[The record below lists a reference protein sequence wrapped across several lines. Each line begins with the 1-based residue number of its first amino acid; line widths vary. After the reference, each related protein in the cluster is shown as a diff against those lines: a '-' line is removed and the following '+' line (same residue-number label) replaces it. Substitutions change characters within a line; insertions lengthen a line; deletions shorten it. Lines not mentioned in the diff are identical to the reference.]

1 MEKCLKGAETLG
13 ILSSLQSDPRGT
25 LIILLYNLPAVLIA
39 LTLHELAHGYVALR
53 CGDPTAQMMGRL
65 SFNPLRHLDPIGTLF
80 MFLFGFGWARPVPV
94 NPRNYKNF
102 RRDDILVSLA
112 GITMNLLLFLCATC
126 FMVGLN
132 QLLWKPEVWQLGSM
146 TTPSQFLRFDGMNFY
161 PILSGENSLVIERA
175 NDYLSSVSGD
185 RAYLSILTPMKF
197 RDMSLVYTLEG
208 DYYFTADVM
217 NEYLRYPWMMY
228 IQRFLMY
235 FTRINLSLAVFNL
248 LPIPPLDGYH
258 VVNDIFLRGRLH
270 IPANVTRIISLALMA
285 VIFLPG
291 WLGLPDVFGNFL
303 GTAVDWVQSGVS
315 RGLLTLFGLG

>member
-80 MFLFGFGWARPVPV
+80 MFLFGFGWAKPVPV

-112 GITMNLLLFLCATC
+112 GIVMNLCLFLLAMLLMTG
-126 FMVGLN
+126 VN
-132 QLLWKPEVWQLGSM
+132 ELLWKPELWELGQLS
-146 TTPSQFLRFDGMNFY
+146 TNSPLLTRRDFLRFDGYNF
-161 PILSGENSLVIERA
+161 LSVLAGKNMIFT
-175 NDYLSSVSGD
+175 SVAGD
-185 RAYLSILTPMKF
+185 QGVYVLGTGSDAFSYFLRTPW
-197 RDMSLVYTLEG
+197 LLYV
-208 DYYFTADVM
+208 
-217 NEYLRYPWMMY
+217 
-228 IQRFLMY
+228 QRFLM
-235 FTRINLSLAVFNL
+235 FFARINLSLAVFNL

-258 VVNDIFLRGRLH
+258 VVNDIFLRGRLR
-270 IPANVTRIISLALMA
+270 IPAKVINIIMIGMMILLYFTSFISTAISTAVSFVQGA
-285 VIFLPG
+285 VINGILAV
-291 WLGLPDVFGNFL
+291 LGLG
-303 GTAVDWVQSGVS
+303 
-315 RGLLTLFGLG
+315 

>member
-1 MEKCLKGAETLG
+1 MVNCLKGEKQLG

-25 LIILLYNLPAVLIA
+25 LIILLYNIPAVLIA
-39 LTLHELAHGYVALR
+39 LTMHELAHGYVALR

-65 SFNPLRHLDPIGTLF
+65 SFNPLKHLDPIGTLF
-80 MFLFGFGWARPVPV
+80 MFLFGFGWAKPVPV

-112 GITMNLLLFLCATC
+112 GIVMNLCLFLAATC

-132 QLLWKPEVWQLGSM
+132 QLIWKPEVWQLGSM
-146 TTPSQFLRFDGMNFY
+146 TKPGEFLRFNGVNFY
-161 PILSGENSLVIERA
+161 PILSGENALVVEKA
-175 NDYLSSVSGD
+175 NQYLKNVSGNQ
-185 RAYLSILTPMKF
+185 AYLSPLTPAKF
-197 RDMSLVYTLEG
+197 REMGLVYTLEG

-217 NEYLRYPWMMY
+217 SAYLRSPWMLY
-228 IQRFLMY
+228 LQRFLMY

-270 IPANVTRIISLALMA
+270 IPAKVINIIMIGMMILLYFTSFISTA
-285 VIFLPG
+285 IS
-291 WLGLPDVFGNFL
+291 
-303 GTAVDWVQSGVS
+303 TAVYTVQGAVVN
-315 RGLLTLFGLG
+315 GILAVFGLG

>member
-1 MEKCLKGAETLG
+1 MSTEKCKKGAETLG

-25 LIILLYNLPAVLIA
+25 LIILLYNLPAVLIS

-102 RRDDILVSLA
+102 RRDDLLVSIA
-112 GITMNLLLFLCATC
+112 GIVMNLCLFLTATC

-161 PILSGENSLVIERA
+161 PILSGENHLVIERA
-175 NDYLSSVSGD
+175 NDYLASVSGGQ
-185 RAYLSILTPMKF
+185 AYLNILTPMKY
-197 RDMSLVYTLEG
+197 RSMSLVYTAAG

-270 IPANVTRIISLALMA
+270 IPAKVVNILMVGMLILLYFTTFITTAISTAVSFVQGA
-285 VIFLPG
+285 VINGIL
-291 WLGLPDVFGNFL
+291 
-303 GTAVDWVQSGVS
+303 AV
-315 RGLLTLFGLG
+315 FGLG

>member
-1 MEKCLKGAETLG
+1 MG

-25 LIILLYNLPAVLIA
+25 LIILLYNIPAVLIA

-53 CGDPTAQMMGRL
+53 CGDPTAQMLGRL

-94 NPRNYKNF
+94 NPRNFRNF
-102 RRDDILVSLA
+102 RRDDLLVSLA
-112 GITMNLLLFLCATC
+112 GVTMNLCLFLAATC

-161 PILSGENSLVIERA
+161 TILSGENNLVIERA
-175 NDYLSSVSGD
+175 NDYLTSVSGD
-185 RAYLSILTPMKF
+185 RAYLSLLTPAKF
-197 RDMSLVYTLEG
+197 RDMGLVYTLEG

-228 IQRFLMY
+228 FQRFLMY

-270 IPANVTRIISLALMA
+270 IPAKVVSILMVGMLMLLYFTSFISTA
-285 VIFLPG
+285 IS
-291 WLGLPDVFGNFL
+291 
-303 GTAVDWVQSGVS
+303 TAVSFVQGGVVT
-315 RGLLTLFGLG
+315 GILALFGLV